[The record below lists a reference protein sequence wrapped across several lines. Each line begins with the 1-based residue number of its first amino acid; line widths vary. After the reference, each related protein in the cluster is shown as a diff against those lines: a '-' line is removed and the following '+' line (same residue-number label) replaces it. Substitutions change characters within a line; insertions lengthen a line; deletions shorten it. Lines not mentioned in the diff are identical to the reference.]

1 MSKAAQHS
9 TTFAAPPMLQYAIG
23 RIDRALTALG
33 CVAKELVDCGDD
45 TSEAASIL
53 YLYGVLREE
62 TLNLRNCVGMAC
74 HCHAVGGMRPMTVT
88 RPAKRQAVADLA
100 DAHAAWNMALHA
112 AVKAMRTLADLGGGV
127 AGAEAAG
134 IGVHHRRRGNA
145 LDAKLIRLCDEFID
159 VSARLAH
166 IDERLAGDADE
177 AEVED
182 LKAET
187 EPLLLRHDRLLE
199 PIAALNARTYLGRR
213 MKASAAF
220 AAMRTTEETE
230 SDDLYALIRSALRD
244 VAELAQEVP
253 S

>member
-1 MSKAAQHS
+1 
-9 TTFAAPPMLQYAIG
+9 
-23 RIDRALTALG
+23 
-33 CVAKELVDCGDD
+33 
-45 TSEAASIL
+45 
-53 YLYGVLREE
+53 
-62 TLNLRNCVGMAC
+62 
-74 HCHAVGGMRPMTVT
+74 MTVT
-88 RPAKRQAVADLA
+88 RQAKKQAVADLA

-145 LDAKLIRLCDEFID
+145 LDAKLICDEFID

-244 VAELAQEVP
+244 VAQLAQEVP